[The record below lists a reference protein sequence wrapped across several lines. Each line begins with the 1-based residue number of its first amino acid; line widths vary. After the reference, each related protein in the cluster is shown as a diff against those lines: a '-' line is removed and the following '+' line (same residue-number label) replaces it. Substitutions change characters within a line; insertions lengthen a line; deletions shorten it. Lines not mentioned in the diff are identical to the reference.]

1 MQQGHRSK
9 SKIDRQHYYDPHKNR
24 VVQKSMSNLIKRIM
38 IRLER
43 MMMDD

>member
-1 MQQGHRSK
+1 MQQAHRSK
-9 SKIDRQHYYDPHKNR
+9 SKTVRQHYYDSYKNR
-24 VVQKSMSNLIKRIM
+24 VVQKSMSNLIRRIM